1 LDSRRSNSK
10 EVEMPAEEFTHT
22 GTDVASRVRTG
33 FGDSSGAQLA
43 DSSILSW
50 INDGQ
55 REIVNSNPIL
65 RATKITDVVAGQ
77 SDYSFPNDKVLS
89 IEALYISGYPLTNLS
104 PQAAREYI
112 QAQDPA
118 KLLNSERPD
127 VWYERAGIITLF
139 PVPNKTISNGL
150 KLEYVSNP
158 ANLSVLGSTLAVP
171 DRYFN
176 ELVSYVIAQALE
188 MDENYDASNMKLRQ
202 FRDGLDRLS
211 TKDTISQDSQYTA
224 VMADPADAWY

>member
-158 ANLSVLGSTLAVP
+158 INLSVLSSALAVP